1 MDSDGVLRRLIKA
14 APGFSGKKI
23 LVIGDLMLDHYLF
36 GKVSRIS
43 PEGPVPVVRVE
54 SERHLL
60 GGAGNVAKNIAAL
73 GARPFLL
80 SACGDDDPGT
90 VLTRVLDREGVDSF
104 VVRDPGRPTTI
115 KTRIIAQNQQVAR
128 VDRESEAMVSGE
140 ALAGIKGVLRDILPG
155 FGCVIVSDYAKG
167 LVTAELMDCLR
178 EQAGA
183 LSPKPF
189 IMVDPKPAN
198 MRLYAGVDLLTPNAK
213 EAGEMIAAPMA
224 EEGDIIRAGL
234 AIFKKLR
241 CGSLLITLGPKGIA
255 LFEGPGHV
263 RHIPTAARK
272 VFDVTG
278 AGDSVIAALAVGLAS
293 GLNLLDACVL
303 ANFCAGIVVGQVGAA
318 AATVEELLAALGS
331 AAKPSVE
338 TWLDMAP

>member
-1 MDSDGVLRRLIKA
+1 MDSDCVLHRLIQA
-14 APGFSGKKI
+14 ASGFAGKKI

-36 GKVSRIS
+36 GQVSRIS

-73 GARPFLL
+73 GASPFLL

-90 VLTRVLDREGVDSF
+90 VLTRVLDREGIDSF

-128 VDRESEAMVSGE
+128 VDRESNAMVAGE
-140 ALAGIKGVLRDILPG
+140 ALAGVKAVLREILPG
-155 FGCVIVSDYAKG
+155 FGCVIISDYAKG

-178 EQAGA
+178 TEAAA
-183 LSPKPF
+183 LSPRPF

-198 MRLYAGVDLLTPNAK
+198 MRLYAGVDLLTPNVK
-213 EAGEMIAAPMA
+213 EAGEMAAAPIA
-224 EEGDIIRAGL
+224 EKGDIIKAGL

-241 CGSLLITLGPKGIA
+241 CGGLLITLGPQGIA
-255 LFEGPGHV
+255 LFEGPGNV
-263 RHIPTAARK
+263 KRIPTAARK

-293 GLNLLDACVL
+293 GLNLLDACAL
-303 ANFCAGIVVGQVGAA
+303 ANICAGIVVAQFGAA
-318 AATVEELLAALGS
+318 AATVDEVAAALRGD
-331 AAKPSVE
+331 AMPEVE
-338 TWLDMAP
+338 AWLSMDR